1 MDSFSVKALRSYML
15 MYIYLYVSYTWL
27 NGWTKL
33 AELQAATKGQHVS
46 VRSNSKDLMINF
58 KNVSSR
64 INSVF
69 LFFFWTPL
77 YAKHGRTANITFKG
91 LKGH

>member
-15 MYIYLYVSYTWL
+15 MYIYLYVSYTWP

-46 VRSNSKDLMINF
+46 VR
-58 KNVSSR
+58 
-64 INSVF
+64 
-69 LFFFWTPL
+69 
-77 YAKHGRTANITFKG
+77 
-91 LKGH
+91 